1 MINIILYF
9 VLSVALGITKAIVDT
24 LSFRKGTNIFPSSW
38 QIDNS
43 WRNKWKNGDPNQGEK
58 FWGSSRWFVPF
69 TDAFHFTGM
78 INHIIIFLMIG
89 IFHFIQVES
98 IWSILFLYLV
108 GGYVLSRTVF
118 HVFYTYI
125 FIKNNVNE

>member
-43 WRNKWKNGDPNQGEK
+43 WRNKWKNGDPRQGEK
-58 FWGSSRWFVPF
+58 FWGSSRWLVPF
-69 TDAFHFTGM
+69 TDAFHF
-78 INHIIIFLMIG
+78 IH
-89 IFHFIQVES
+89 VES
-98 IWSILFLYLV
+98 IWLILFLYL
-108 GGYVLSRTVF
+108 GCGYVLSRTVF
-118 HVFYTYI
+118 HIFYTYI
-125 FIKNNVNE
+125 FIKKV

>member
-1 MINIILYF
+1 MIKIILFF

-24 LSFRKGTNIFPSSW
+24 LSFRKGKNVFPSSW

-43 WRNKWKNGDPNQGEK
+43 WKNKWKNGNPRQGEK

-69 TDAFHFTGM
+69 TDAFHFVGM
-78 INHIIIFLMIG
+78 INHLTVFLMIG
-89 IFHFIQVES
+89 VFHFIQVES
-98 IWSILFLYLV
+98 IWSILGWYL
-108 GGYVLSRTVF
+108 GCGYVLSRTAF

-125 FIKNNVNE
+125 FIKK

>member
-1 MINIILYF
+1 MIKIILFF

-24 LSFRKGTNIFPSSW
+24 LSFRKGKNIFPDSW

-43 WRNKWKNGDPNQGEK
+43 WKNKWKNGDYRQGEK

-69 TDAFHFTGM
+69 TDAFHFVGM

-89 IFHFIQVES
+89 IFHFIKVES
-98 IWSILFLYLV
+98 IWSILGWYLV
-108 GGYVLSRTVF
+108 GGYILSRTIF
-118 HVFYTYI
+118 HVFYTYL
-125 FIKNNVNE
+125 FLKKN

>member
-1 MINIILYF
+1 MIKIILFF

-24 LSFRKGTNIFPSSW
+24 LSFRKGKNIFPDSW

-43 WRNKWKNGDPNQGEK
+43 WKNKWKNGDPHQGEK

-69 TDAFHFTGM
+69 TDAFHFVGM
-78 INHIIIFLMIG
+78 INHLTVFLMIG
-89 IFHFIQVES
+89 VFHFIQVES
-98 IWSILFLYLV
+98 IWSILGWYL
-108 GGYVLSRTVF
+108 GCGYVLSRTTF

-125 FIKNNVNE
+125 FIKK